1 MGYIRSVSQTDKQKG
16 HAMPVFLP
24 AFAAGVITAL
34 TRVSPTV
41 ALGLTTAPENPATAT
56 RDLLQQLI
64 TLLTQDMLEAEKV
77 GDADAKERAEA
88 WRNHVIN
95 ICADA
100 MRDDDYAATMWV
112 EMEKAAKLF

>member
-1 MGYIRSVSQTDKQKG
+1 
-16 HAMPVFLP
+16 MPVFLP
-24 AFAAGVITAL
+24 AFAAGVIIAL
-34 TRVSPTV
+34 LRVSPTV
-41 ALGLTTAPENPATAT
+41 ALGLTAAPENPATAT

-77 GDADAKERAEA
+77 GDADAKERAEV
-88 WRNHVIN
+88 WRVHVIN

-100 MRDDDYAATMWV
+100 MRDDDYAAKMWV